1 MDNKLSRLWDK
12 ITGKNNKK
20 DMVSEEK
27 LISYKQN
34 FTGQKFQ
41 WIKTQRPELIGK
53 VVTCRDIK
61 PQGNSLF
68 AIFDDGSSIIADKLN
83 SDLMMIH
90 GQTPPMTKEEVQ
102 SLRSPVPVSG
112 TLEPPP
118 GAKPLQHT
126 PPAPSSKVNT
136 DPVADSPKVHATI
149 ASPSNPFEMFN
160 SDETD
165 LSIKIRIKLP
175 DKKLLKMMYNNAEDK
190 AKFLDQLSD
199 YVQKSLSRNVVKE
212 SLTSVLDPK
221 TKPKPVV
228 TVKKEITK
236 EPEIKLTEINGE

>member
-12 ITGKNNKK
+12 ITGKNNKE
-20 DMVSEEK
+20 DMISEEK

-53 VVTCRDIK
+53 VVTCKDIK
-61 PQGNSLF
+61 PQGNNLF

-90 GQTPPMTKEEVQ
+90 GQTSAMTKEEVE
-102 SLRSPVPVSG
+102 SLQNPVPVSG

-118 GAKPLQHT
+118 GAEPLQHT

-136 DPVADSPKVHATI
+136 DPIVDSPRVHATI
-149 ASPSNPFEMFN
+149 ATTSNPFEMFN

-165 LSIKIRIKLP
+165 LSMKIRIKLP

-190 AKFLDQLSD
+190 TKFLDQLSD

-212 SLTSVLDPK
+212 SLTNVLDPK
-221 TKPKPVV
+221 TKHKQADTVQPKPV
-228 TVKKEITK
+228 K